1 MCLGEKL
8 EREEREREREFAQN
22 TAQNSFFFFF
32 WVQNEGFGGFYS
44 EKVNL

>member
-8 EREEREREREFAQN
+8 EREERERENLPKILPKIR
-22 TAQNSFFFFF
+22 FFFF